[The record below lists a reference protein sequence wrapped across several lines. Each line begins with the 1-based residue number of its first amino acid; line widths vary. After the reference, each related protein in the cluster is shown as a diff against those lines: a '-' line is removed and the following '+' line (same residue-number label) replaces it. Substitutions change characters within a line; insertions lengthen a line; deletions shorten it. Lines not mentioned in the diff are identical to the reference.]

1 MDLVFLIEG
10 EEENGS
16 TGFRDAVQRHKVRFL
31 YCCRSKSADVLA
43 GFDWRNRRHPC
54 QVRSSIQG
62 SVYVQ

>member
-1 MDLVFLIEG
+1 VDLVFLIEG